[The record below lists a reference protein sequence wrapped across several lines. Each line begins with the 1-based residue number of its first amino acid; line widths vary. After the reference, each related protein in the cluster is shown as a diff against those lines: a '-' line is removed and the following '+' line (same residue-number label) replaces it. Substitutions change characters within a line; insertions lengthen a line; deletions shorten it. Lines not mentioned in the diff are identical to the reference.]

1 MFAAV
6 FNGLTGMA
14 GSGFG
19 LNPTLLLGSLV
30 PWFLDKWVIPDK
42 CTDSLVA

>member
-19 LNPTLLLGSLV
+19 LNPTLLTLV
-30 PWFLDKWVIPDK
+30 PWFLDKRVIPDK